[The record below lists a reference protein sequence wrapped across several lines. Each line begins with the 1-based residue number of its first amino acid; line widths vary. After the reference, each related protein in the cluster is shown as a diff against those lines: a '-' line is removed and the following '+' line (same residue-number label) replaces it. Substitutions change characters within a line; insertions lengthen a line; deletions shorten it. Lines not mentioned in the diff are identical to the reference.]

1 MAAEFLTGIVGVKT
15 PTTLT
20 IAGGVATITQGAH
33 FLTSE
38 TSTTDDL
45 DTISI
50 DAGVTYSGY
59 TLFVVL
65 KATATHTITVKH
77 NTGNILLNGA
87 ADFSLTASK
96 ALLLWYEPAAAK
108 WHNLA

>member
-1 MAAEFLTGIVGVKT
+1 MAAELLTGIVGIQA

-20 IAGGVATITQGAH
+20 IATGVISITQGAH

-38 TSTTDDL
+38 SGTTDDL
-45 DTISI
+45 DTINI

-59 TLFVVL
+59 TPLVIL
-65 KATATHTITVKH
+65 KATATHTITIKH
-77 NTGNILLNGA
+77 NTGNILLNAA